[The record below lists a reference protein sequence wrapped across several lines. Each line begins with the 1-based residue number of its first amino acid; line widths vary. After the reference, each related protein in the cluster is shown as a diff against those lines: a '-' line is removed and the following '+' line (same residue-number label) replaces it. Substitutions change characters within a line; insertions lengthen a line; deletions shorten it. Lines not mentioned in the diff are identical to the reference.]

1 MDTLEGKAAVITGG
15 ASGMGRAMA
24 DRFGAAG
31 ARIMIADVE
40 GPAMDAAVAEM
51 NDAGIDAVG
60 VLTDVSSERD
70 MDELAEAALSRFGQ
84 VNVVCNNAGVG
95 GGGLMDELT
104 TADWEWILGVNLWG
118 VIHGIRVFLPHL
130 LEHGDGHIV
139 NTGSIAGHT
148 SYPNIGPYNAS
159 KHAVVTISE
168 TLYNEL
174 QDRGSSV
181 GVSVLCP
188 GLVTT
193 NIITS
198 ERNRPETLRSPIIP
212 PDPTPEDEE
221 RIQMMMAIYEDAVKP
236 PEVAELVYQAVLDN
250 QFYIWTDYVYAPA
263 ITQRHEDIRLGRNP
277 SRRAQLI
284 EEDQTVKG
292 SPEAG

>member
-1 MDTLEGKAAVITGG
+1 
-15 ASGMGRAMA
+15 MGRAMA

-60 VLTDVSSERD
+60 VLTDVSSERE
-70 MDELAEAALSRFGQ
+70 MDDLAVVAFSRFGQ

-193 NIITS
+193 NIINS

-221 RIQMMMAIYEDAVKP
+221 RIQMMLAIYEDAVKP
-236 PEVAELVYQAVLDN
+236 PEVAELVYQAVLDS

-263 ITQRHEDIRLGRNP
+263 IMQRHEDIRLGRNP

-292 SPEAG
+292 PAEAG

>member
-1 MDTLEGKAAVITGG
+1 MDTLEGKAAVISGG

-60 VLTDVSSERD
+60 VLTDVSSERE
-70 MDELAEAALSRFGQ
+70 MDELAEAAFSRFGQ
-84 VNVVCNNAGVG
+84 ANVVCNNAGVG

-193 NIITS
+193 NIINS

-221 RIQMMMAIYEDAVKP
+221 RIQMMLAIYEDAVKP
-236 PEVAELVYQAVLDN
+236 PEVADLVYQAVLDN
-250 QFYIWTDYVYAPA
+250 QFYIWTDYVYTES
-263 ITQRHEDIRLGRNP
+263 IMQRHEDIRLGRNP

-284 EEDQTVKG
+284 EEDQTAKG
-292 SPEAG
+292 PPEAG

>member
-1 MDTLEGKAAVITGG
+1 
-15 ASGMGRAMA
+15 MGRAMA
-24 DRFGAAG
+24 DRFGSAG

-40 GPAMDAAVAEM
+40 APALDAAVVEM
-51 NDAGIDAVG
+51 NDAGIDAFG
-60 VLTDVSSERD
+60 VLTDVSSETD
-70 MDELAEAALSRFGQ
+70 MDELGEAALSRFGQ

-95 GGGLMDELT
+95 SGGTMDALT
-104 TADWEWILGVNLWG
+104 TADWQWILGVNLWG

-148 SYPNIGPYNAS
+148 SYPGIGPYNAS

-168 TLYNEL
+168 TLHHEL
-174 QDRGSSV
+174 AEQGSTV

-188 GLVTT
+188 GIVRT

-212 PDPTPEDEE
+212 PDPTPEEVARAE
-221 RIQMMMAIYEDAVKP
+221 WMMAMYEDAVKP
-236 PEVAELVYQAVLDN
+236 PAVAELVEQAVLNN
-250 QFYIWTDYVYAPA
+250 QFYIWTDYVYADA
-263 ITQRHEDIRLGRNP
+263 IIQRHEDIRLGRNP
-277 SRRAQLI
+277 TFRGQLI
-284 EEDQTVKG
+284 DEDQTRKG
-292 SPEAG
+292 PQEAG

>member
-1 MDTLEGKAAVITGG
+1 
-15 ASGMGRAMA
+15 MGRAMA

-60 VLTDVSSERD
+60 MLTDVSSERD
-70 MDELAEAALSRFGQ
+70 MDELAEAAFSRFGQ

-95 GGGLMDELT
+95 GGGLMDEFA

-139 NTGSIAGHT
+139 NTGSVAGHT

-193 NIITS
+193 NIINS

-221 RIQMMMAIYEDAVKP
+221 RIQMMLAIYEDAVKP
-236 PEVAELVYQAVLDN
+236 PEVAELVYQAVLDS

-263 ITQRHEDIRLGRNP
+263 IMQRHEDIRLGRNP

-292 SPEAG
+292 PAEAG